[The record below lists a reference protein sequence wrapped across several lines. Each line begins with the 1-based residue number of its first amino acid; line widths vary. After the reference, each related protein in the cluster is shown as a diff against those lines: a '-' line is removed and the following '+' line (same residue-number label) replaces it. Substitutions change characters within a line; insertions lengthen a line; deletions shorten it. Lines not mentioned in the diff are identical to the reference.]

1 MILEATYN
9 GNLGFMEF
17 HKFQRAATPEQKLLF
32 KKYLNQKN
40 YQAIRELLAQVLGT
54 ELDDSF
60 YKGKRIGESSNR
72 YLVTP
77 LGLSYDDLQQAAI
90 VATRRENRGNIVVD
104 QTSQKEISRE
114 ELLQI
119 IKQPKQKQQTKPEQD
134 SLF

>member
-1 MILEATYN
+1 MINEATYN

-32 KKYLNQKN
+32 KQYLNDRN
-40 YQAIRELLAQVLGT
+40 YPAIQELLSQVLGT

-60 YKGKRIGESSNR
+60 YKGKRMGESVNR
-72 YLVTP
+72 YLIKP

-90 VATRRENRGNIVVD
+90 VATRRENRGNIVID
-104 QTSQKEISRE
+104 QTSDKEYSYQ

-119 IKQPKQKQQTKPEQD
+119 IKRPKEKRTPSPEQT